1 MSFLP
6 IIIQKTID
14 QELIKQANSI
24 KDIIYDEFQKIF
36 INKFKLKMIYLLQVE
51 IKNPSFK

>member
-51 IKNPSFK
+51 IKKPFP